1 MASTRLLTKILADF
15 LFGFYLLNYVFKP
28 RNKPYTNTL
37 AIILMQISNEILFS
51 FSYNNII

>member
-1 MASTRLLTKILADF
+1 MIFPSEKSSQAENAVF
-15 LFGFYLLNYVFKP
+15 LSNLVQNK
-28 RNKPYTNTL
+28 RNEKRYTIPL